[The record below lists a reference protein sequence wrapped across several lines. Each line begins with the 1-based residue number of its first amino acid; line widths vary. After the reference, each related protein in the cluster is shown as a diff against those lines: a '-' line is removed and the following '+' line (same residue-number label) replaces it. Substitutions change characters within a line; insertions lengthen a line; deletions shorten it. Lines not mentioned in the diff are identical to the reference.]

1 MRIRRFTVVHR
12 LFHVFLM
19 LTFLLQTATGF
30 SRLYITTAWGRKINA
45 VLGGYDTSLV
55 IHKWAGVLMIFGFLV
70 HTVYLLGR
78 IDWKTPLRSIFGPD
92 SLVPNL
98 TDLKQ
103 FGQQVRW
110 FFGLGPAP
118 RFNRWT
124 YWEKFDY
131 WAVYWGLPLLAVTGL
146 MLMYP
151 IASSRYLPGWALNIV
166 ALLHRAEAVLAVTYI
181 FIVHFFIGHLRP
193 SSFPMNEAMFSGSVP
208 DGRGDGGK
216 ARLGGAYSRRG
227 PAGFGEQAGTG
238 ALVPCSVLCL
248 RICSRD
254 IGALSADQRHH
265 LRPAHHPSLRGPK
278 TVYHIP
284 AGPPGPASLLSK
296 SAPPPTLPPALST

>member
-208 DGRGDGGK
+208 MEEAIEEKPAWVERIQGEG
-216 ARLGGAYSRRG
+216 RLG
-227 PAGFGEQAGTG
+227 
-238 ALVPCSVLCL
+238 LVS
-248 RICSRD
+248 
-254 IGALSADQRHH
+254 
-265 LRPAHHPSLRGPK
+265 RPA
-278 TVYHIP
+278 
-284 AGPPGPASLLSK
+284 PGPWYRAAYFVFGYAVVISGLYLLINGIIY
-296 SAPPPTLPPALST
+296 ARHITLH